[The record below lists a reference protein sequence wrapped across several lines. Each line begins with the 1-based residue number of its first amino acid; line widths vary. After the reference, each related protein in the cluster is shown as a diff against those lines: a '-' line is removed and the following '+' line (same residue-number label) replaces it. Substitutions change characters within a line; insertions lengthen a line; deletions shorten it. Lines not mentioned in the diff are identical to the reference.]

1 MSYRNECIAI
11 VAVGM
16 TGLVL
21 GSWLLG
27 TTTPNAVDLLIGAL
41 LLALITAQGMLLAIL
56 VTWTRRERAP
66 AEDSPRST

>member
-11 VAVGM
+11 VIVGM
-16 TGLVL
+16 AGLVL

-27 TTTPNAVDLLIGAL
+27 KNTPNAVDLLIGAL
-41 LLALITAQGMLLAIL
+41 LLALVTAQGMLLAIL
-56 VTWTRRERAP
+56 MTRPTRERAT